1 MGCSLMHFSISGGGA
16 RGILFAAFFDEL
28 DRQNEALRK
37 GIRSMSGSSAG
48 ALVAVPIAMGVDSSI
63 ILKTTI
69 KAGRSTLMRLPRALE
84 VYMKWWDAMYSGD
97 QIQNYLMSVCRGKR
111 VLLPVTLSVT
121 DAITLRQ
128 ENFTWDGRHAASA
141 VVNCAVASAAVPGL
155 FEERNVNGRM
165 YYDGGAVV
173 CTFPKHILVKKIT
186 SGEEVIM
193 LNSTPWPGY
202 RISQGGPKQRIL
214 TAAID
219 TFNTHGLEWI
229 SQVLGKQFKYKDG
242 CFRYKNV
249 TFLAPTGEQYL
260 ASGGTASAGNIYY
273 SENSDFVRQLVKE
286 GRAIA
291 NSFIGLHCNKNG

>member
-1 MGCSLMHFSISGGGA
+1 MHFSISGGGA

-28 DRQNEALRK
+28 DRQDKALRRS
-37 GIRSMSGSSAG
+37 IRSMSGSSAG
-48 ALVAVPIAMGVDSSI
+48 ALVAVPIAMGVDSSKV
-63 ILKTTI
+63 LKATA
-69 KAGRSTLMRLPRALE
+69 KAGRSTFMRFPRALA

-97 QIQNYLMSVCRGKR
+97 QIESNLMTVCRGKR
-111 VLLPVTLSVT
+111 LLLPVTLSVT

-128 ENFTWDGRHAASA
+128 ENLTWNDKSATSA

-155 FEERNVNGRM
+155 FEERNVDGRM

-173 CTFPKHILVKKIT
+173 CTFPKHILVKKIR
-186 SGEEVIM
+186 SGEEVVM
-193 LNSTPWPGY
+193 LNSAPWPGY

-214 TAAID
+214 TAALD

-229 SQVLGKQFKYKDG
+229 GQVLGDQFRYKDG

-273 SENSDFVRQLVKE
+273 SENSDFVRKLVEE

-291 NSFIGLHCNKNG
+291 NSFIRLHCNKNG